1 MSTRS
6 ASLAA
11 SQPGLV
17 AMLGS
22 GETAP
27 AGRRVMGQVLARLAE
42 PRIVAVLDS
51 PAGFQPNHRSV
62 AEKVARFIADSLGEY
77 RPRVRVVETRRE
89 RLDTSGIDGV
99 LRAIEE
105 ASCIVAG
112 PGSPTYML
120 RELRDTAY
128 LDAIRR
134 AHQRGAALCVA
145 SAATVALGA
154 FSIPVYEIFKVG
166 EPPGWR
172 EGFDLL
178 APYGLRLA
186 LVPHWNNRE
195 GGVDVDTSHCYLGA
209 ARFAAMRAELPDGV
223 TILGIDE
230 HTGCIL
236 DLVEDTGTVA
246 GVGGL
251 RILVAGREYSVPT
264 GATFPLSLLR
274 RPGGVESAGVAWTAP
289 ASSLPASSL
298 PASSLPAVVAL
309 ADLTEDAQALAAA
322 GSGVIPPDVV
332 EMLLAIRS
340 DLRSVKQWAFADR
353 IRDALAAAGITVE
366 DTADGPRWQRS
377 EASS

>member
-1 MSTRS
+1 MSASS

-17 AMLGS
+17 AVLGS

-42 PRIVAVLDS
+42 PRTVTVLDS
-51 PAGFQPNHRSV
+51 PAGFQPNHRLV

-99 LRAIEE
+99 IRAIEE
-105 ASCIVAG
+105 ARCIVAG

-128 LDAIRR
+128 LDAMRR

-154 FSIPVYEIFKVG
+154 YSIPVYEIFKAG

-195 GGVDVDTSHCYLGA
+195 GGADVDTSHCYLGA
-209 ARFAAMRAELPDGV
+209 ARFAAMRAELPEDV

-236 DLVEDTGTVA
+236 DLAEDTGTVA

-251 RILVAGREYSVPT
+251 RILVAGQEYSVPT

-274 RPGGVESAGVAWTAP
+274 RPGGVESAGVAWTAH
-289 ASSLPASSL
+289 ASSL

-309 ADLTEDAQALAAA
+309 ADLTGGAQALAAA
-322 GSGVIPPDVV
+322 DSGGIPPDVV

-340 DLRSVKQWAFADR
+340 DLRSAKQWDFADR